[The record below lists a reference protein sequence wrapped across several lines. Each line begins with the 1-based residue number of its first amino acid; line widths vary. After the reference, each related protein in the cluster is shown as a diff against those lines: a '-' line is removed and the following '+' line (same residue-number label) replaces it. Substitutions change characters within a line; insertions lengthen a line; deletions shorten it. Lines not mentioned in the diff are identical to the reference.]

1 MIGHQQNW
9 LTPDNE
15 PDKNFWFWIDI
26 PAMARSAQVQ
36 DRIVADGYLEADAT
50 PNPGGFPIGG
60 QTPIDLPNDHL
71 QYAITW
77 YALAVALIVIYFL
90 YSTGAVGADTADR
103 KIES

>member
-1 MIGHQQNW
+1 M
-9 LTPDNE
+9 PPDFDNE

-26 PAMARSAQVQ
+26 PAMARFARVE
-36 DRIVADGYLEADAT
+36 DRIVKEGYLEADAT

-60 QTPIDLPNDHL
+60 QTRVDLPNDHL

-90 YSTGAVGADTADR
+90 YSAGAVGADASDGG
-103 KIES
+103 KVES